1 MEQSE
6 QPEKDQIQE
15 SAVSYYSKNRKRSF
29 LFTRITVV
37 ASMCILVIALGVN
50 IYALSSQNQGTGK
63 TNAATKEN
71 PVKLLPKIPAG
82 CKYQQLSG
90 GLTVVCPTAA
100 PASEAT
106 SPINVVLPQLPPQC
120 RLESMANGSAV
131 QCSSPSI
138 PIPTAQVPLP
148 KSCTIA
154 TRPDAF
160 TCLKNGTQETVSFP
174 SLPKGCEYNLVEGN
188 YYVACN
194 AD

>member
-1 MEQSE
+1 MEQTA

-50 IYALSSQNQGTGK
+50 IYALSSQNQGTYK
-63 TNAATKEN
+63 SNAATKEN

-100 PASEAT
+100 PTSEAT

-120 RLESMANGSAV
+120 SLESTASGSAV
-131 QCSSPSI
+131 QCSSPNVT
-138 PIPTAQVPLP
+138 IPTAPVTLP

-154 TRPDAF
+154 SQPD
-160 TCLKNGTQETVSFP
+160 TVSCVKNGIQESVSLP
-174 SLPKGCEYNLVEGN
+174 SLPKGCDYNLVEGN
-188 YYVACN
+188 YYVACK
-194 AD
+194 AE